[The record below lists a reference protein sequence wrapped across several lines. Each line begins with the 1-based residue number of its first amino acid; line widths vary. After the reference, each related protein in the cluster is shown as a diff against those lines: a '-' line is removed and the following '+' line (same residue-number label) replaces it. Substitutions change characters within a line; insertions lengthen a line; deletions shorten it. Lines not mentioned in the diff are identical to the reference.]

1 MKLTKLTADLA
12 VIAKL
17 PDSPTETAASLKAK
31 FDQGPRAIGDY
42 LNKTLLPELD
52 EVATAVEE
60 AVALIDGK
68 QDKITVGTSAPA
80 GGADGDIYIWY

>member
-1 MKLTKLTADLA
+1 MKLTKCTADLA

-42 LNKTLLPELD
+42 LNKTLLPEID
-52 EVATAVEE
+52 EALTAVEE
-60 AVALIDGK
+60 AVSLIDGK